1 MRKIAAVA
9 LLAGGLLAAPIG
21 TASSQGES
29 CRFVLGFAALR
40 EQVGADKVGRCL
52 EDERFN
58 ADNGN
63 AEQQTSGGLMVWR
76 KVDNFT
82 AFTDGATSWIAGPN
96 GLQSRPN
103 GERFAW
109 EQDPIQPTAARPTAS
124 SSPAPVA
131 SPAPAAS
138 PAPGAASSAPAG
150 AATSAP
156 AGAATPTTATRPAAA
171 ASPTS
176 EGPLSAPTPPPGG
189 GASSSGAA
197 IGGGNPNAGVA
208 PVNAT
213 TCPAGQPIKGNQGDE
228 WIYHTPLGASY
239 RATQPERCFA
249 TSAEAEAAGYR
260 PSQQ

>member
-9 LLAGGLLAAPIG
+9 LVAGGLLAAPIG

-63 AEQQTSGGLMVWR
+63 AEQRTSGGLLVWR

-82 AFTDGATSWIAGPN
+82 AFTDGATSWIAGPE

-109 EQDPIQPTAARPTAS
+109 EKDPIQPVAARPSAAA
-124 SSPAPVA
+124 SPAPVA
-131 SPAPAAS
+131 SPAPGAS
-138 PAPGAASSAPAG
+138 
-150 AATSAP
+150 TSATT
-156 AGAATPTTATRPAAA
+156 GATTPTTATRTAAS

-189 GASSSGAA
+189 GASSTSGAA
-197 IGGGNPNAGVA
+197 IGARNPNAGVA
-208 PVNAT
+208 PVNVN
-213 TCPAGQPIKGNQGDE
+213 TCPATHPIKGNQADE
-228 WIYHTPLGASY
+228 WIYHGPLSAAY

-260 PSQQ
+260 PPQQ

>member
-58 ADNGN
+58 AENGN
-63 AEQQTSGGLMVWR
+63 AEQRTSGGLLVWR

-82 AFTDGATSWIAGPN
+82 AFTDGATSWIAGPE

-109 EQDPIQPTAARPTAS
+109 EKDPIQPTAARPS
-124 SSPAPVA
+124 SSSASPAAVA

-138 PAPGAASSAPAG
+138 PAPGAS
-150 AATSAP
+150 TSATT
-156 AGAATPTTATRPAAA
+156 GATAPTTATRSAAS

-176 EGPLSAPTPPPGG
+176 EGPRSAPTPPPGG
-189 GASSSGAA
+189 GAASASGAA
-197 IGGGNPNAGVA
+197 VGARNPNAGTA
-208 PVNAT
+208 PVNAN
-213 TCPAGQPIKGNQGDE
+213 TCPATHPIKGNQGNE
-228 WIYHTPLGASY
+228 WIYHGPLSAAY

-260 PSQQ
+260 PPQQ